1 MPGSDLSHDGGAVPP
16 PVDPWDRRE
25 TEPEHSYEWFRAY
38 LALGAGRTLD
48 ELADALDRP
57 KHLLAAYRQAW
68 DWDPRAAAWDAQQ
81 AESMAARR
89 HAARDLAAGRA
100 ATAAVAAMQAAE
112 EGLRQ
117 LDPARLGAH
126 GVADLLTA
134 GSTAARWALGDPSAY
149 RPQRGERDPLE
160 AIARDP
166 HTSVHDRLR
175 AAGLLERRDATEE
188 AAESDRDIIAA
199 VQDALAEE
207 DPEVRARRVSAAL
220 AGAPVTE
227 PGSTDDDRTELGAE
241 LDDIMRSKE

>member
-1 MPGSDLSHDGGAVPP
+1 MPGSDLSHTDGGAVPP

-25 TEPEHSYEWFRAY
+25 TEPEHAYGWFRAY
-38 LALGAGRTLD
+38 LSLGAGRTLD

-149 RPQRGERDPLE
+149 GRSEASGTRWRRSPAIRTPRFPTGCAPRACWSAATRPR
-160 AIARDP
+160 
-166 HTSVHDRLR
+166 RLR
-175 AAGLLERRDATEE
+175 SRTAT
-188 AAESDRDIIAA
+188 SSPR
-199 VQDALAEE
+199 
-207 DPEVRARRVSAAL
+207 
-220 AGAPVTE
+220 
-227 PGSTDDDRTELGAE
+227 
-241 LDDIMRSKE
+241 